1 MNLQALAAMDDC
13 ENATGLTLQEHVRRH
28 QTPKE
33 IIGAELLQR
42 LKDAG
47 YSVVQR
53 VEKIPS

>member
-1 MNLQALAAMDDC
+1 MNIQAIAAMDC
-13 ENATGLTLQEHVRRH
+13 PEHATGLTLKEHELRR
-28 QTPKE
+28 TPKE
-33 IIGAELLQR
+33 LIGAEALQR